1 VSNHLAV
8 ATVSAA
14 LRSLVDDAAG
24 SVLAGVATNVDT
36 GRPDRLVPPDN
47 EAAIS
52 IFLYQV
58 SPNPHWRNDDLQTRS
73 GNGTLRQK
81 PQVALDLYYLM
92 TFFGVDNRQHSEVLL
107 GSVASA
113 LHTEPIITRDRIE
126 NTLIAQPHL
135 AESDLAAQ
143 PELVRFVP
151 VELTLE
157 ELSKLW
163 SVFFQTPYR
172 LSVAYKGS
180 VVLISPDE
188 PEPQPTLPVAR
199 RNLYV
204 ETLEPPRI
212 ESLRADAGS
221 TAPVVIGGPLVILG
235 RKLRGDDTRV
245 TIGEAEALPAFVSD
259 RELRV
264 DLTEGPF
271 PAGSLRA
278 GAVGV
283 RVVHYRLMGTPEVP
297 HVGPTSNLCAVVVH
311 PRIPG
316 VPLAATAAIPNY
328 ALTVEPVVGTRQAAA
343 LLLTSPAASH
353 VIEAAP
359 RATETASLEFDLSG
373 VAPGTY
379 LVRVRID
386 GAESLLEF
394 TDTDADAVPDSYT
407 GPTLE
412 VTP

>member
-14 LRSLVDDAAG
+14 LRSLVDDGAG
-24 SVLAGVATNVDT
+24 SVLSGVATNVET
-36 GRPDRLVPPDN
+36 GRPDRMVPPDN
-47 EAAIS
+47 EAAVS

-58 SPNPHWRNDDLQTRS
+58 SPNAHWRNDDLPTRR
-73 GNGTLRQK
+73 GNGVLGQK
-81 PQVALDLYYLM
+81 PQAALDLYYLL

-107 GSVASA
+107 GSVVSA
-113 LHTEPIITRDRIE
+113 LHTEPVLTRERIE
-126 NTLIAQPHL
+126 NVIAAEPHL

-143 PELVRFVP
+143 PELVRFAP
-151 VELTLE
+151 ADLTLE

-180 VVLISPDE
+180 VVLISPEDLA
-188 PEPQPTLPVAR
+188 PRPTLPVAT

-212 ESLRADAGS
+212 ESLSADAVS
-221 TAPVVIGGPLVILG
+221 AAPVVFGGPLVIRG
-235 RKLRGDDTRV
+235 RNLRGDDTRV
-245 TIGEAEALPAFVSD
+245 TIGEAEALPAFVSA
-259 RELRV
+259 REVRV
-264 DLTEGPF
+264 DVSEGPF

-278 GAVGV
+278 GPIGV

-316 VPLAATAAIPNY
+316 VPLPATPAVANY
-328 ALTVEPVVGTRQAAA
+328 ALAVEPVVGPRQAAA
-343 LLLTSPAASH
+343 LLLTRPGASH
-353 VIEAAP
+353 SIEAAP
-359 RATETASLEFDLSG
+359 RATDRASLEFDLG
-373 VAPGTY
+373 DVAPGIY
-379 LVRVRID
+379 LIRVRID

-394 TDTDADAVPDSYT
+394 TDTDADTLPDSYT

-412 VTP
+412 ITP